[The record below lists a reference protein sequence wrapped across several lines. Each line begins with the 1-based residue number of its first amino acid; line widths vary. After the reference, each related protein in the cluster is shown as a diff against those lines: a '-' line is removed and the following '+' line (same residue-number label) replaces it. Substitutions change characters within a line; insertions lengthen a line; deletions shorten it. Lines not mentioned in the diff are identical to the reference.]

1 MLRRVS
7 VWLAIFGLMGA
18 VFLVARL
25 RIPEPPAR
33 PVAEPARGPYP
44 EQIGARGIVES
55 VDENVRIAPAVAGL
69 ITKVFVK
76 VGDEVKA
83 GAPLVEQ
90 DTRDARAQVTV
101 QQAQVDAL
109 KAQITEAQVALAD
122 RKDQTSRIERL
133 GATRVVSVDEKQRAV
148 FALKS
153 AESRLET
160 TQTQLN
166 SAVAGLNRA
175 RVQLDLLTIRAPRS
189 GAVLQ
194 VNIREGEYA
203 AINPPEPLILLG
215 KINELQLR
223 ADVDEDNASRVPRDC
238 EAVAFVKGRRD
249 YPIPL
254 RFVRIE
260 PYIIPK
266 RSLTGESSE
275 RVDTRVLQIIFR
287 FQQPEIPVYT
297 GQQMDVFINASGTR
311 EAADAT
317 RVSSPVS
324 R

>member
-1 MLRRVS
+1 MLRRAS
-7 VWLAIFGLMGA
+7 VWLAIFGLIGA
-18 VFLVARL
+18 IFLVARL
-25 RIPEPPAR
+25 RTQEPPA
-33 PVAEPARGPYP
+33 PPIAEPAQGPYP

-83 GAPLVEQ
+83 GDPLVEQ

-109 KAQITEAQVALAD
+109 KAQITEAQVSLAD

-133 GATRVVSVDEKQRAV
+133 GATRVVSVDERQRAV

-175 RVQLDLLTIRAPRS
+175 RVQLDLLTIRAPRA

-194 VNIREGEYA
+194 VNVREGEYA
-203 AINPPEPLILLG
+203 SINAPEPLILLG

-223 ADVDEDNASRVPRDC
+223 ADVDEDNASRIRRDC

-254 RFVRIE
+254 HFIRIE
-260 PYIIPK
+260 PYVVPK

-287 FQQPEIPVYT
+287 FQQPDIPVYV
-297 GQQMDVFINASGTR
+297 GQQMDVFINASGGRSTAGR
-311 EAADAT
+311 
-317 RVSSPVS
+317 
-324 R
+324 